1 MLMVDR
7 VVKDEP
13 CMVLTWFQKHIK
25 NTIALPK
32 GFTSVTMIHY
42 SKEDDSEKKIVL

>member
-1 MLMVDR
+1 MLMVER

-13 CMVLTWFQKHIK
+13 CMILTLFQKHIK

-32 GFTSVTMIHY
+32 GFTSVAMIHY
-42 SKEDDSEKKIVL
+42 SKNDVSEKKIVL